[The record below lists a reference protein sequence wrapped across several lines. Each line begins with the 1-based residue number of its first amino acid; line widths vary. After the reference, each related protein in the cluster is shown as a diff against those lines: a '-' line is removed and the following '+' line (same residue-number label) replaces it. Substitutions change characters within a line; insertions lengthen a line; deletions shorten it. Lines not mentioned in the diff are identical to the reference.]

1 MTMAVRMG
9 GLVGSLLAVLA
20 GGCSG
25 SAATKPGGGGG
36 AAGTAAGGTAGTDP
50 MGAPGGAGGAAAGT
64 AGTTPIGA
72 LGGAGGIPAVGGAA
86 GTNPVGALGGASGI
100 AGTAGTAGTNPMG
113 ALGGAGGTPASGGA
127 GGAGGTPGA
136 AGTTGSGAGSTC
148 SQPQLLT
155 LTDGKVAVAGDT
167 HAGSTELATL
177 DCAIRGTAGPLVGR
191 TLYYRFPARAGLKY
205 ELRLDSHSYD
215 PDVLYVF
222 PAATSCSVDA
232 IQAACRS
239 DGAAVASIVARA
251 FIFRPSTSG
260 DYVVA
265 VDADG
270 FSGSSLPGGP
280 FTLSV
285 YEYCDTLSAGCA
297 TQACRAS
304 MPACDG
310 NVATQCNDSG
320 TGTTG
325 SRTDCT
331 STGATCQG
339 GACRATIADQ
349 PGWSGTKDFP
359 SSALTSSTAGTAVN
373 FYTVAQSR
381 TLVQIAQEM
390 KVPAATPLTFVV
402 YEAATAGGTY
412 RNIFS
417 KTIAAA
423 GVDAESSGAISVLL
437 VAGRS
442 YAIGL
447 GWSAAV
453 QYRVSTTNSGSALPQ
468 ATFFGQLT
476 SAKLFE
482 SAPEAT
488 AVSYQPPAML
498 AFPQVL
504 TTTL

>member
-1 MTMAVRMG
+1 MGAV
-9 GLVGSLLAVLA
+9 
-20 GGCSG
+20 
-25 SAATKPGGGGG
+25 GG
-36 AAGTAAGGTAGTDP
+36 ASAGGTAGTKP
-50 MGAPGGAGGAAAGT
+50 MGA
-64 AGTTPIGA
+64 
-72 LGGAGGIPAVGGAA
+72 V
-86 GTNPVGALGGASGI
+86 
-100 AGTAGTAGTNPMG
+100 
-113 ALGGAGGTPASGGA
+113 GGAGGTPASGGA
-127 GGAGGTPGA
+127 GGAAGTPGA
-136 AGTTGSGAGSTC
+136 AGTAGSGAASAC

-155 LTDGKVAVAGDT
+155 LTDGKVAIAGNT
-167 HAGSTELATL
+167 SGGSTELPTL
-177 DCAIRGTAGPLVGR
+177 DCAINGTAGPLVGR

-205 ELRLDSHSYD
+205 ELRLDSDSYD

-222 PAATSCSVDA
+222 PAATSCTLEA

-239 DGAAVASIVARA
+239 EGATVASVVTRA
-251 FIFRPSTSG
+251 LIFRPSATG

-270 FSGSSLPGGP
+270 FSGTTLPGGP
-280 FTLSV
+280 FTLTV
-285 YEYCDTLSAGCA
+285 FEYCDTLAAGCA
-297 TQACRAS
+297 TQTCRAS
-304 MPACDG
+304 MPTCDG
-310 NVATQCNDSG
+310 NVASQCNDFG

-331 STGATCQG
+331 STAATCQG
-339 GACRATIADQ
+339 GACRATIADS

-359 SSALTSSTAGTAVN
+359 SSALMSSAAGTALD
-373 FYTVAQSR
+373 FYTVVKSR

-402 YEAATAGGTY
+402 YEAATPGGTY

-417 KTIAAA
+417 KPISAA
-423 GVDAESSGAISVLL
+423 GVDAESSGAISVAL

-476 SAKLFE
+476 SAKLFG

-488 AVSYQPPAML
+488 AVSYEPPAAL